1 MTILV
6 KDKDLRLAVMLV
18 NSLFIHRI
26 IFFSLYIDKKQ
37 KTSMEAYKTKQAFC
51 R

>member
-1 MTILV
+1 MTILA

-26 IFFSLYIDKKQ
+26 VFLYTLKKN
-37 KTSMEAYKTKQAFC
+37 TMEAYKTSFLPVIG
-51 R
+51 